1 MTNYLA
7 TSAAALAI
15 GVLAIVAVMV
25 MMNILAPVLT
35 LVTQ

>member
-15 GVLAIVAVMV
+15 GALAIVAVMLT
-25 MMNILAPVLT
+25 MNVLAPVLT